1 MSVFTFHTALPAA
14 RPRPAIG
21 LGGTVR
27 VRTFLAQLLRRLAD
41 SPLDSPVLHTFRPPA
56 PRATAAP
63 QRQRV
68 RLAAEW
74 HAVTDRAGTVHLEA
88 AWHAES

>member
-14 RPRPAIG
+14 RPRPAVRP
-21 LGGTVR
+21 GGIVR
-27 VRTFLAQLLRRLAD
+27 VRAFLAQLLRRLAD
-41 SPLDSPVLHTFRPPA
+41 SPLDSPVLHTFQPPA

-63 QRQRV
+63 HRQRV

-74 HAVTDRAGTVHLEA
+74 HAVTDAAGAVHLEA